1 MFVQS
6 AGRKLS
12 EEFTI
17 RTFSSDEALVK
28 ERRNHIVR
36 CSTKLFTKKGYDRTN
51 MRELA
56 KACEMSAGTLYHYF
70 GSKEEILYSII
81 NSATSQQ
88 VGSMEDYANE
98 LATASPTI
106 ALVELMRK
114 FYEWHDD
121 NQDITLFA
129 YQETKNLPGNAQES
143 IFDSEARILTVFERL
158 LTRGI
163 EEGEFSIDD
172 PRLVAH
178 DIVVLGHAWALRRW
192 HLRKHWTFKTYV
204 KKQTDAMLRA
214 ITIDNNT
221 GVANK
226 QRKESSK

>member
-1 MFVQS
+1 M
-6 AGRKLS
+6 S

-36 CSTKLFTKKGYDRTN
+36 CSTKVFTKKGYDRTN

-56 KACEMSAGTLYHYF
+56 KACEMSAGALYHYF

-88 VGSMEDYANE
+88 AGAMEDWANE
-98 LATASPTI
+98 LATASPAI

-121 NQDITLFA
+121 NQDITLFT
-129 YQETKNLPGNAQES
+129 YQETKNLPDNAQQR
-143 IFDSEARILTVFERL
+143 IFDSEARILTVFEKL
-158 LTRGI
+158 LIKGM
-163 EEGEFSIDD
+163 EEGEFNIDD
-172 PRLVAH
+172 PRLIAH

-192 HLRKHWTFKTYV
+192 HLRKHWTFQTYLRE
-204 KKQTDAMLRA
+204 QTDAMLRT
-214 ITIDNNT
+214 ITVDNKI
-221 GVANK
+221 GVASAP
-226 QRKESSK
+226 RKELSQ

>member
-6 AGRKLS
+6 PGWKLS

-28 ERRNHIVR
+28 ERRDHIVR
-36 CSTKLFTKKGYDRTN
+36 CSTRVFTKKGYGRTN

-56 KACEMSAGTLYHYF
+56 KACEMSAGALYHYF

-88 VGSMEDYANE
+88 AGAMEDYANE
-98 LATASPTI
+98 LATLSPTI

-114 FYEWHDD
+114 FYAWHDD
-121 NQDITLFA
+121 NQDTTLFT
-129 YQETKNLPGNAQES
+129 YQETKNLPGNAQQN
-143 IFDSEARILTVFERL
+143 IFDSEARILTVFEKL
-158 LTRGI
+158 LARGV
-163 EEGEFSIDD
+163 EDGDFDIDD
-172 PRLVAH
+172 PKLVAH

-192 HLRKHWTFKTYV
+192 HLRKHWTFQTYL
-204 KKQTDAMLRA
+204 KEQTDAILR
-214 ITIDNNT
+214 TIAVDNKI
-221 GVANK
+221 GVAST
-226 QRKESSK
+226 QRKELSK

>member
-6 AGRKLS
+6 AVQKS
-12 EEFTI
+12 KEFTI
-17 RTFSSDEALVK
+17 RTFSSDESLVK

-36 CSTKLFTKKGYDRTN
+36 CSIKAFTKKGYDRTN

-88 VGSMEDYANE
+88 AGSMEDCANK
-98 LATASPTI
+98 LAAASPTI
-106 ALVELMRK
+106 ALVEVMKR
-114 FYEWHDD
+114 FYEWHED
-121 NQDITLFA
+121 NQDVTLFA
-129 YQETKNLPGNAQES
+129 YQETKNLPDNARQI
-143 IFDSEARILTVFERL
+143 IFDSEARILTVFEKL

-163 EEGEFSIDD
+163 EGGEFNIDD
-172 PRLVAH
+172 PKLIAH
-178 DIVVLGHAWALRRW
+178 DIVVLGHAWAFRRW

-204 KKQTDAMLRA
+204 KKQTDAMLMA
-214 ITIDNNT
+214 ITVDKNT

-226 QRKESSK
+226 QREESSK

>member
-1 MFVQS
+1 
-6 AGRKLS
+6 LS

-17 RTFSSDEALVK
+17 RTFSNDEALVK

-36 CSTKLFTKKGYDRTN
+36 CSTKVLTKKGYDRTN

-56 KACEMSAGTLYHYF
+56 KACGMSAGALYHYF

-88 VGSMEDYANE
+88 AGAMEDCANG

-121 NQDITLFA
+121 NQDITLFT
-129 YQETKNLPGNAQES
+129 YQETKNLPDNAQQR
-143 IFDSEARILTVFERL
+143 IFDCEARILTVFEKL
-158 LTRGI
+158 LTRGV
-163 EEGEFSIDD
+163 EEGEFDIDD
-172 PRLVAH
+172 PRLIAH

-192 HLRKHWTFKTYV
+192 HLRKHWTFQTYL
-204 KKQTDAMLRA
+204 KKHTDAMLR
-214 ITIDNNT
+214 TIAVDNKI
-221 GVANK
+221 GVAST
-226 QRKESSK
+226 QGKELLK

>member
-6 AGRKLS
+6 TAQKS
-12 EEFTI
+12 KEFTI
-17 RTFSSDEALVK
+17 RTFGSDEALVK
-28 ERRNHIVR
+28 ERRNHIIR
-36 CSTKLFTKKGYDRTN
+36 CSTKVFTKKGYDRTN

-81 NSATSQQ
+81 NNATSQQ
-88 VGSMEDYANE
+88 AGSMEDCANE
-98 LATASPTI
+98 LATVSPMM
-106 ALVELMRK
+106 ALVGLMRK

-129 YQETKNLPGNAQES
+129 YQETKNLPGNARQS
-143 IFDSEARILTVFERL
+143 IFDSEARILTVFEKL

-163 EEGEFSIDD
+163 EEGEFNIDD
-172 PRLVAH
+172 PKLIAH

-204 KKQTDAMLRA
+204 KKQTNAMLRA
-214 ITIDNNT
+214 ITIDKNT
-221 GVANK
+221 AVANK
-226 QRKESSK
+226 QRKESSR

>member
-6 AGRKLS
+6 TAQKS
-12 EEFTI
+12 KEFTI

-36 CSTKLFTKKGYDRTN
+36 CSTKAFTKKGYDRTN

-56 KACEMSAGTLYHYF
+56 KACDMSAGALYHYF

-81 NSATSQQ
+81 NSSTSQQ
-88 VGSMEDYANE
+88 AGSMEDWANE
-98 LATASPTI
+98 LATARPAI

-121 NQDITLFA
+121 NQDITLFG
-129 YQETKNLPGNAQES
+129 YQETKNLPDNARQS
-143 IFDSEARILTVFERL
+143 IFDSEARILAVFEKL

-163 EEGEFSIDD
+163 EEGEFNIDD
-172 PRLVAH
+172 PKLIAH
-178 DIVVLGHAWALRRW
+178 DIVVLGHAWAFRRW
-192 HLRKHWTFKTYV
+192 HLRKRWTFKIYV
-204 KKQTDAMLRA
+204 KEQTDAMLRA
-214 ITIDNNT
+214 ITVDKNT
-221 GVANK
+221 AVANK
-226 QRKESSK
+226 RRKESSK

>member
-1 MFVQS
+1 
-6 AGRKLS
+6 LS

-36 CSTKLFTKKGYDRTN
+36 CSTKVFTKKGYDRTN

-88 VGSMEDYANE
+88 AGSMEDYANE

-121 NQDITLFA
+121 NQDITLFT
-129 YQETKNLPGNAQES
+129 YQETKNLPDNAQQR
-143 IFDSEARILTVFERL
+143 IFDSEARILTVFEKL
-158 LTRGI
+158 LTRGV
-163 EEGEFSIDD
+163 EEGEFSVDD
-172 PRLVAH
+172 PKLTAH
-178 DIVVLGHAWALRRW
+178 VIVVLGHAWALRRW
-192 HLRKHWTFKTYV
+192 HLRKHWTFQTYLRE
-204 KKQTDAMLRA
+204 QTDAMLRT
-214 ITIDNNT
+214 ITVDNKI
-221 GVANK
+221 GVASAP
-226 QRKESSK
+226 RKELSK

>member
-158 LTRGI
+158 LARGI

-172 PRLVAH
+172 PRLIAH

>member
-1 MFVQS
+1 M
-6 AGRKLS
+6 S

-36 CSTKLFTKKGYDRTN
+36 YSTKVFTKKGYDRTN

-88 VGSMEDYANE
+88 AGSMEDWANE
-98 LATASPTI
+98 LATVSPTI
-106 ALVELMRK
+106 ALVEIMRK

-129 YQETKNLPGNAQES
+129 YQETKNLPGNARQS
-143 IFDSEARILTVFERL
+143 IFDSEARILAVFEKL

-163 EEGEFSIDD
+163 EEGEFNIDN
-172 PRLVAH
+172 PKLIAH

-192 HLRKHWTFKTYV
+192 YLRKHWTFKTYV
-204 KKQTDAMLRA
+204 KEQADAILRA
-214 ITIDNNT
+214 ITVDNNT
-221 GVANK
+221 GVAIK

>member
-1 MFVQS
+1 
-6 AGRKLS
+6 LS

-36 CSTKLFTKKGYDRTN
+36 CSTKAFTKKGYDRTN

-56 KACEMSAGTLYHYF
+56 KACEMSAGALYHYF

-88 VGSMEDYANE
+88 AGSMEDWANE
-98 LATASPTI
+98 LATVSPTI

-114 FYEWHDD
+114 FYEWHDE
-121 NQDITLFA
+121 NQDITLFT
-129 YQETKNLPGNAQES
+129 YQETKNLPGNAQQN
-143 IFDSEARILTVFERL
+143 IFDSEARILTVFEKL

-163 EEGEFSIDD
+163 EEGEFNIDD
-172 PRLVAH
+172 PKLIAH
-178 DIVVLGHAWALRRW
+178 DIVVIGHAWALRRW
-192 HLRKHWTFKTYV
+192 HLRKHWIFKTYV
-204 KKQTDAMLRA
+204 KEQTEAILRA
-214 ITIDNNT
+214 IMVDNNT

-226 QRKESSK
+226 QRKESSQ

>member
-1 MFVQS
+1 M
-6 AGRKLS
+6 S

-36 CSTKLFTKKGYDRTN
+36 CSTKVFTKKGYDRTN

-56 KACEMSAGTLYHYF
+56 KACEVSAGTLYHYF

-88 VGSMEDYANE
+88 AGSTEDYANE

-143 IFDSEARILTVFERL
+143 IFDSEARILTVFEKL
-158 LTRGI
+158 LIKGM
-163 EEGEFSIDD
+163 EEGEFNIDD
-172 PRLVAH
+172 PRLIAH

>member
-1 MFVQS
+1 M
-6 AGRKLS
+6 S

-36 CSTKLFTKKGYDRTN
+36 CSTKVFTKKGYDRTN

-56 KACEMSAGTLYHYF
+56 KACEMSAGALYHYF
-70 GSKEEILYSII
+70 GSKEEMLYSII

-88 VGSMEDYANE
+88 AGSMEDYANE
-98 LATASPTI
+98 LATASPTL
-106 ALVELMRK
+106 ALVGLMRK

-143 IFDSEARILTVFERL
+143 IFDSEARILTVFEKL
-158 LTRGI
+158 LIKGM
-163 EEGEFSIDD
+163 EEGEFNIDD
-172 PRLVAH
+172 PRLIAH

-221 GVANK
+221 DVANK